1 MTWRWVWARAQLTG
15 VVASA
20 LVWLV
25 LAVLAPLFVAAY
37 GLLAVAV
44 VAGWSTWPVLWWRY
58 GARRLGSAEAEGVWR
73 ALVPVE
79 WLRGRNQP
87 RLWVGSRVD
96 ADVVA
101 ADPQQLVLSERLVA
115 HLARHEVSDRDVCRL
130 VVCGFGLVE
139 VNRSRLVA
147 AVEVFCA
154 PWALLAIVAST
165 LAGPVAGR
173 RLVGFGWRIRWLFV
187 VLAAID
193 LYGRGQWPGLVMLVL
208 LAAATVTAPRWSR
221 AWAVRR
227 AEMTARRD
235 RPGTDAARGHD
246 ASTSSVG
253 TPVRPA
259 VGRGGRR

>member
-25 LAVLAPLFVAAY
+25 LAALAPMFVAAY

-44 VAGWSTWPVLWWRY
+44 VAGWSTGPVLWWRY
-58 GARRLGSAEAEGVWR
+58 GARRLGSVEAAAVWR

-101 ADPQQLVLSERLVA
+101 ADPQRLVLSERLVA
-115 HLARHEVSDRDVCRL
+115 HLAHLEVSDREVCQL

-147 AVEVFCA
+147 AGEVFCA

-173 RLVGFGWRIRWLFV
+173 RLVGFAWRIRWLFV
-187 VLAAID
+187 ILAAID
-193 LYGRGQWPGLVMLVL
+193 LYGRGHWPGLVMLVL
-208 LAAATVTAPRWSR
+208 LAAATVTTPRWSR
-221 AWAVRR
+221 AWAIRR
-227 AEMTARRD
+227 AEMTARHD
-235 RPGTDAARGHD
+235 GPGMAAVRVHN
-246 ASTSSVG
+246 ASTSPG
-253 TPVRPA
+253 GPPARPA
-259 VGRGGRR
+259 VRRGGGR